1 MSIGEALRLAWQG
14 LLANRLRSGLTMLG
28 ILIGVGAVILLVAVG
43 NGASIKVQSQVQAL
57 GSNIVYI
64 YPNAT
69 KSGGV
74 SQGFGSGSTLT
85 QADVNA
91 LNDKSQAP
99 DIVTAIPVAQASG
112 NMTWQNQN
120 WFAQTTGSTQDFA
133 QVRAY
138 DIATGSTAQDVTSNA
153 KVVVVGQTVVDNLFQ
168 GQDPVGQQIKINRVS
183 FTVVGT
189 FASKGSAALGNQ
201 DNVAVVPITTA
212 WAYLTG
218 GRGKNIN
225 QIVIQAASPDT
236 VSTARTEA
244 TNILLNLH
252 QVADPS
258 NPDFTTQSQQDI
270 LNATGQ
276 ITGTLTVL
284 LGAIAAISLVVGGIG
299 IMNIM
304 LVTVTERTR
313 EIGIRKAIGARRRD
327 ILLQFLIE
335 SIVLSGLGGLLGIA
349 IGWLI
354 AAQITSI
361 KIGTLTSL
369 PQPVVSI
376 PSVLVAFGVSVG
388 IGLFFGIYPANRA
401 AGLHPIE
408 ALRYE

>member
-1 MSIGEALRLAWQG
+1 
-14 LLANRLRSGLTMLG
+14 
-28 ILIGVGAVILLVAVG
+28 
-43 NGASIKVQSQVQAL
+43 
-57 GSNIVYI
+57 
-64 YPNAT
+64 
-69 KSGGV
+69 
-74 SQGFGSGSTLT
+74 
-85 QADVNA
+85 
-91 LNDKSQAP
+91 
-99 DIVTAIPVAQASG
+99 
-112 NMTWQNQN
+112 
-120 WFAQTTGSTQDFA
+120 
-133 QVRAY
+133 VRAY
-138 DIATGSTAQDVTSNA
+138 DIATGNMFTAQDVTSNS

-183 FTVVGT
+183 FTVIGT

-225 QIVIQAASPDT
+225 QIVVQAASPDT
-236 VSTARTEA
+236 VTAARTEA

-252 QVADPS
+252 QVADPT
-258 NPDFTTQSQQDI
+258 NPDFSTQSQQDI
-270 LNATGQ
+270 LNATSQ
-276 ITGTLTVL
+276 ITGTLTIL

-335 SIVLSGLGGLLGIA
+335 SMVLSGLGGLLGIA

-354 AAQITSI
+354 ATQITSI
-361 KIGTLTSL
+361 KIGSLASL

-376 PSVLVAFGVSVG
+376 PSVLLAFGVSVG